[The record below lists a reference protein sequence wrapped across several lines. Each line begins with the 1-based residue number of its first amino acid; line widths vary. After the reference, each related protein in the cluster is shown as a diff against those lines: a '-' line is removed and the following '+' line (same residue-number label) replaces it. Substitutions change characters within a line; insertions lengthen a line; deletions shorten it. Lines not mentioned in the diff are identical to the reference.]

1 MRKDKAEVYAGAHGT
16 VQSVAVDGQHPVC
29 FEREAQGLAYGI
41 LHAHIGVD
49 GKEGLLVQHGHALG
63 SPVVLVALEHEE
75 RGLHAS
81 TERGADVGDELAM
94 LPEPVGQQA
103 CPEEFVVAATLGT
116 LLDGSGGEITLEACT
131 EVVGEV
137 QFGTSADAE
146 GRTADVEPK
155 GIVATVLVAAMHHHT
170 A

>member
-16 VQSVAVDGQHPVC
+16 VQSVGVDGKHPIG
-29 FEREAQGLAYGI
+29 FEGEAQCLAYGI
-41 LHAHIGVD
+41 LHTYIGVN
-49 GKEGLLVQHGHALG
+49 GKEGLLVQYGHAFGL
-63 SPVVLVALEHEE
+63 PVVLVAGEHIK
-75 RGLHAS
+75 RCLHTA
-81 TERGADVGDELAM
+81 TEGSADVRSKLAM

-116 LLDGSGGEITLEACT
+116 LLDRSGGEITLEACT